1 MDVSPIGSFLLIT
14 LECLESQHVEHV
26 AIQRK
31 HSRRDILSSL
41 GIKNSD
47 TSDIDGPSGRSLY

>member
-1 MDVSPIGSFLLIT
+1 MDVCPIGLFLLIT

-31 HSRRDILSSL
+31 YSRRDILSLL
-41 GIKNSD
+41 GIK
-47 TSDIDGPSGRSLY
+47 TQIYLILMG